1 MRVSIIIRAYNEAR
15 FIAKLLMGIK
25 KQEFT
30 FVTSVEVI
38 LVDSGSTDSTVFI
51 AENAGAKI
59 IHIEKESF
67 SFGRA
72 LNIGCEA
79 ATGDFLIFASAHVYP
94 LYTNWIEKLIK
105 PFLKNDKIALVYG
118 SQTGNDL
125 TKFSEQKIFEKWFPP
140 QSNYDQ
146 ESPFCNNANCAI
158 RRSLWLTQEYDE
170 SLTGL
175 EDLDWANKIISKG
188 YKIVYESTAK
198 VVHVHIEN
206 FEQIKNRYF
215 REALALKQIIPEVHF
230 DIKDFIKHFIFNTFI
245 DFYFAFKKSVLINEF
260 SNIILFRYK
269 QFHGTYLGHKKRGT
283 ISRDLKNKFY
293 YSSGINTRKS
303 KEINETF
310 DISSVDKIEY
320 I

>member
-51 AENAGAKI
+51 AENAGIKI
-59 IHIEKESF
+59 IHIAKENF

-72 LNIGCEA
+72 LNIGCNA
-79 ATGDFLIFASAHVYP
+79 ATGDFFIFASAHVYP
-94 LYTNWIEKLIK
+94 LYTNWVEKMIQ
-105 PFLKNDKIALVYG
+105 PFLKNEKVALVYG

-140 QSNYDQ
+140 ESNYDQ

-158 RRSLWLTQEYDE
+158 RRSIWLTQHYDE
-170 SLTGL
+170 TLTGL
-175 EDLDWANKIISKG
+175 EDLAWANKIISKG

-198 VVHVHIEN
+198 VVHVHVET

-215 REALALKQIIPEVHF
+215 REALALKKIIPEVHF
-230 DIKDFIKHFIFNTFI
+230 DIKDFIQHFIFNTFI
-245 DFYFAFKKSVLINEF
+245 DFYFALKKRVFLVEF
-260 SNIILFRYK
+260 TNIILFRYN
-269 QFHGTYLGHKKRGT
+269 QFHGTYLGHKKKGSVS
-283 ISRDLKNKFY
+283 IELKNKFY
-293 YSSGINTRKS
+293 YSSGISIKKD
-303 KEINETF
+303 KELNHIIDTN
-310 DISSVDKIEY
+310 SVDKIEY